1 MLHLP
6 ELKAWLSMMAST
18 VKNGNDRIRKRN
30 KQRPSKYLPLLK
42 VNKAEINVLVG
53 AKPVGNQRKA
63 VLYF

>member
-6 ELKAWLSMMAST
+6 ELKAWLSMMASI
-18 VKNGNDRIRKRN
+18 VKNGNDRIRKGN

-53 AKPVGNQRKA
+53 AKPVGNQRQV
-63 VLYF
+63 VLYC